1 MGWGAEMISMS
12 RRAPKDSMWETMLC
26 WLGGGPVGGRNWANW
41 VRPKAVR
48 MEAILIV
55 GLSKGVLV
63 IKRWR
68 EDLLGVVAEVE
79 VEGLI

>member
-1 MGWGAEMISMS
+1 
-12 RRAPKDSMWETMLC
+12 
-26 WLGGGPVGGRNWANW
+26 
-41 VRPKAVR
+41 